1 MEEFR
6 YGDQGS
12 GGVMPENGQMV
23 PDFTLPSTCGPLTL
37 SQLWQERKVV
47 LAFYIEDDTPG

>member
-1 MEEFR
+1 
-6 YGDQGS
+6 
-12 GGVMPENGQMV
+12 MPENGQMA

-47 LAFYIEDDTPG
+47 LAFYVEDDTPG